1 MSPSQCWFIFSQK
14 PPQVEYRIRMLRRD
28 WVEINDE
35 YGILSVDRAYRS
47 PMNGCVTRLSPCCR
61 ALLE

>member
-1 MSPSQCWFIFSQK
+1 MSPSQCWFISSQK

-35 YGILSVDRAYRS
+35 YRHCLS
-47 PMNGCVTRLSPCCR
+47 
-61 ALLE
+61 